1 MTASQLPG
9 GFAAL
14 TREYAMLP
22 PGGRILCAVSGGADS
37 VCLLH
42 LLRRQAEEVGFSLF
56 AAHYDH
62 QLRGEESTRDASFVE
77 NLCRE
82 WQIPLTLGRG
92 DVAEEARRRRAGL
105 EETAREMR
113 YAFLEET
120 ARTLDCSLIATAHN
134 ADDNVETAL
143 LHLIRGAGLQG
154 LSGMAPRRGFLIRP
168 LLSTGRAE
176 IVEYLRQENLPYVE
190 DSSNQDITF
199 TRNHIR
205 HEVLPLLHQINPQFS
220 QRMGQTLRSLRA
232 DHDFLTAQAAQVA
245 QNARWAEDD
254 LVIEARHIAQAPDA
268 IAPRAVRWLLGML
281 GDGSDD
287 CTAAHLSA
295 VVELARGEDPS
306 AVVFLP
312 GGKMAQRVYREL
324 LFTTRQP
331 PQALTPAPLTLEGE
345 TCPAGA
351 LWACRCRRTVCPAQ
365 SPPGVYYVAAF
376 QGTPVLRPR
385 QTGDEIRL
393 PGRDTKT
400 IKKLLIDHKFPRR
413 DRDRLPVLADE
424 GGVVALAGFGPEVT
438 RLAQPGEA
446 AYEISFY
453 LPSTPHKT
461 V

>member
-1 MTASQLPG
+1 MTASQIPG

-42 LLRRQAEEVGFSLF
+42 LLRRQAEELGFSLF

-62 QLRGEESTRDASFVE
+62 QLRGEESTRDAIFVE

-105 EETAREMR
+105 EETAR
-113 YAFLEET
+113 A
-120 ARTLDCSLIATAHN
+120 LDCSLIATAHN

-154 LSGMAPRRGFLIRP
+154 LSGMAPRRGTLIRP
-168 LLSTGRAE
+168 LLSTSRAE
-176 IVEYLRQENLPYVE
+176 IVEYLRRENLSHVE
-190 DSSNQDITF
+190 DSSNQDTAF
-199 TRNHIR
+199 TRNRIR
-205 HEVLPLLHQINPQFS
+205 HEVLPLLTQINPQFS
-220 QRMGQTLRSLRA
+220 QRMGQTLRSLRS

-268 IAPRAVRWLLGML
+268 IAPRAVRWLIGML
-281 GDGSDD
+281 GDGGDG

-295 VVELARGEDPS
+295 VVELARGGDPS

-324 LFTTRQP
+324 LFTTCQP
-331 PQALTPAPLTLEGE
+331 PQALTPASLALEGE
-345 TCPAGA
+345 TWPEGA
-351 LWACRCRRTVCPAQ
+351 LWACRCRRAVCPAQ
-365 SPPGVYYVAAF
+365 SPPGVCYISAF

-400 IKKLLIDHKFPRR
+400 VKKLLIDHKFPRR

-424 GGVVALAGFGPEVT
+424 GGVVALAGFGPEVR
-438 RLAQPGEA
+438 RLAQPGED

-453 LPSTPHKT
+453 LPSAPYKT

>member
-1 MTASQLPG
+1 MWKTSAG
-9 GFAAL
+9 
-14 TREYAMLP
+14 
-22 PGGRILCAVSGGADS
+22 SG
-37 VCLLH
+37 
-42 LLRRQAEEVGFSLF
+42 
-56 AAHYDH
+56 
-62 QLRGEESTRDASFVE
+62 ST
-77 NLCRE
+77 
-82 WQIPLTLGRG
+82 PLTLGRG

-120 ARTLDCSLIATAHN
+120 ARALDCSLIATAHN

-154 LSGMAPRRGFLIRP
+154 LSGMAPRRGTLIRP
-168 LLSTGRAE
+168 LLSTSRAE
-176 IVEYLRQENLPYVE
+176 IVEYLRRENLSHVE
-190 DSSNQDITF
+190 DSSNQDTAF
-199 TRNHIR
+199 TRNRIR
-205 HEVLPLLHQINPQFS
+205 HEVLPLLTQINPQFS
-220 QRMGQTLRSLRA
+220 QRMGQTLRSLRS

-268 IAPRAVRWLLGML
+268 IAPRAVRWLIGML
-281 GDGSDD
+281 GDGGDG

-295 VVELARGEDPS
+295 VVELARGGDPS

-324 LFTTRQP
+324 LFTTCQP
-331 PQALTPAPLTLEGE
+331 PQALTPASLALEGE
-345 TCPAGA
+345 TWPEGA
-351 LWACRCRRTVCPAQ
+351 LWACRCRRAVCPAQ
-365 SPPGVYYVAAF
+365 SPPGVCYISAF

-400 IKKLLIDHKFPRR
+400 VKKLLIDHKFPRR

-424 GGVVALAGFGPEVT
+424 GGVVALAGFGPEVR
-438 RLAQPGEA
+438 RLAQPGED

-453 LPSTPHKT
+453 LPSAPYKT